1 MGRCKDYLCFGI
13 LGSCVDGASLTKT
26 GLTGGDTVGGEQLI
40 CGCTGE
46 DLNLELVE
54 FEEPVGISK

>member
-1 MGRCKDYLCFGI
+1 M
-13 LGSCVDGASLTKT
+13 DGASLTKT